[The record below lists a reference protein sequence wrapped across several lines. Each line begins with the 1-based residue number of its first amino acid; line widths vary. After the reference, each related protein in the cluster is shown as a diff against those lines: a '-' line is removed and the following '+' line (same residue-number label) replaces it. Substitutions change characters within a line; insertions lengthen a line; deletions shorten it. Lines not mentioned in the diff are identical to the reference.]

1 MRIALTLGIVL
12 VLMTSALRADT
23 TGYRLET
30 VAEGLDNPWGIA
42 FLPGGELLVT
52 ERVGALR
59 RVSADGIVGP
69 ALSGVPP
76 VFYAGQGGLLDVTLD
91 PDFATNQVLYLSYAH
106 GDGAANGTRLSRAR
120 LEGQSLEALEV
131 LHTVA
136 PTKDTPQHYGGALA
150 WLPDRTLLMTTGD
163 GFVYR
168 EAAQDRGNELGKTL
182 RIGRDGQPPADN
194 PFPAEPKSAAVYTY
208 GHRNPQGLA
217 VDGATGRVFQ
227 HEHGPRGGDELNL
240 LVPGSNYGWPIAT
253 FGIDYTGARIS
264 PYESWPGTEAP
275 LRHWVPSI
283 GPSGLT
289 FYTGELFPAWQGS
302 LFLGA
307 LVNKEVRR
315 LALDGS
321 RVVAEEPLFAE
332 LGERIR
338 NVKAGPDGA
347 LYLITDGPQGRIV
360 RVVPK

>member
-1 MRIALTLGIVL
+1 MRNALMLGFL
-12 VLMTSALRADT
+12 LMLIGPNLHADT
-23 TGYRLET
+23 PGYCLET

-42 FLPGGELLVT
+42 FLPDGELLIT

-59 RVSADGIVGP
+59 RISSSGMVGP
-69 ALSGVPP
+69 GLSGVPP
-76 VFYAGQGGLLDVTLD
+76 VYYAGQGGLLDVTLD
-91 PDFATNQVLYLSYAH
+91 PDFASNQTVYLSYAH
-106 GDGAANGTRLSRAR
+106 GNGEANATRIARAR
-120 LEGQSLEALEV
+120 LVGQTLEGLEV

-150 WLPDRTLLMTTGD
+150 WMPDGTLLMTTGD

-168 EAAQDRGNELGKTL
+168 EAAQDQKSELGKTL

-194 PFPAEPKSAAVYTY
+194 PFTADPASAAVFSY
-208 GHRNPQGLA
+208 GHRNPQGIA
-217 VDGATGRVFQ
+217 VDSVTGAIYQ
-227 HEHGPRGGDELNL
+227 HEHGPRGGDELNVL
-240 LVPGSNYGWPIAT
+240 RPGANYGWPIAT

-264 PYESWPGTEAP
+264 PYQSWPGTEAP

-289 FYTGELFPAWQGS
+289 LYSGKLFPAWQGS

-307 LVNKEVRR
+307 LVNREVRR
-315 LALDGS
+315 LTLEGNQII
-321 RVVAEEPLFAE
+321 AEEALFAE

-338 NVKAGPDGA
+338 NVKMGPDGA
-347 LYLITDGPQGRIV
+347 LYLVTDGPQGKII
-360 RVVPK
+360 RVLPD